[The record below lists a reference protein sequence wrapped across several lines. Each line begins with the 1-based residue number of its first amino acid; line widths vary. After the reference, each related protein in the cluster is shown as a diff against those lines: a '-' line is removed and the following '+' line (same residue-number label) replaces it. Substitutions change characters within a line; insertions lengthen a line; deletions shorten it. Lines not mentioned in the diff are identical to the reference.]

1 MLLNATI
8 SPPTC
13 VTTLQLDLCNGAATR
28 LKQEQ
33 MNYPI
38 TTVCLRANS
47 ETLADFLQKVSAF
60 FPARHSLLRF
70 SSAFI
75 CETEWETIG
84 PPQLR
89 KRSSKDCYFEQDS
102 EGSPKISEIATGS
115 ETVEKVMC
123 SACCQWNTS
132 NLLHFAF
139 GRVPRF
145 SLFFA

>member
-1 MLLNATI
+1 MLLYATI

-28 LKQEQ
+28 LKLEK
-33 MNYPI
+33 MIYPI

-75 CETEWETIG
+75 CETPSGKQSVLHSCENV
-84 PPQLR
+84 PVR
-89 KRSSKDCYFEQDS
+89 
-102 EGSPKISEIATGS
+102 IAT
-115 ETVEKVMC
+115 
-123 SACCQWNTS
+123 S
-132 NLLHFAF
+132 NRTPKEVLKSQ
-139 GRVPRF
+139 RSPREAKQLKKQCAALVVNGTHPTYH
-145 SLFFA
+145 SLPSGEFRNSR